1 VTGFSLVMLLDFR
14 LLATYNSLSLET
26 ELFNFLSSALLPSL
40 DEVGK
45 LCLEDECFVVAGG

>member
-1 VTGFSLVMLLDFR
+1 MTGFSLVMLLDLRF
-14 LLATYNSLSLET
+14 LATYNSLSLET